1 MPANIVKSTNRL
13 LYPQNHGREYQWT
26 CFSQGKDY
34 MVVVDYYSRWI
45 EILHLSNATTAA
57 CIAKLKDIFA
67 RFGIPTELV
76 SHNAPQLSS
85 SEFNSFAKQYG
96 FTHVASTPYLPNAN
110 GKPER
115 AVHTAKRILKQD
127 YPWLGL
133 MVYRD
138 TVITA
143 TGCIPAQLM
152 MGRHIHT
159 TCQPC
164 LLQSGQDGPTGSV
177 ASEGL

>member
-1 MPANIVKSTNRL
+1 
-13 LYPQNHGREYQWT
+13 
-26 CFSQGKDY
+26 

-152 MGRHIHT
+152 MGRHIRT
-159 TCQPC
+159 TLPTLPTAIRPRWPNRICCVRGTLTPSC
-164 LLQSGQDGPTGSV
+164 HIGARHQSPVSSHRDRQHDDDNALG
-177 ASEGL
+177 